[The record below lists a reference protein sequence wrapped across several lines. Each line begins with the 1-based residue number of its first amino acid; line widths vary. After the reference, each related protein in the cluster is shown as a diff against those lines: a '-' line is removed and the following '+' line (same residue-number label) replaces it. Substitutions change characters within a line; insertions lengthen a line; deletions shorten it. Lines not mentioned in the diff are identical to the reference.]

1 MFDIPPLST
10 MQTVAIMRS
19 DDFRITEGVAEGEGI
34 SFADELVMDDIY
46 QLSAAATRVPLSLAM
61 GEDPGGFII
70 DASTAIGKPGNTVY
84 LDSCITLMGTD
95 STTYEVLVLASL
107 DPQRMRHIKAM
118 TLKPVFPHR
127 VSIAVAGAEIGKG
140 TVKIKGPSAISRKR
154 PYAIL

>member
-1 MFDIPPLST
+1 
-10 MQTVAIMRS
+10 
-19 DDFRITEGVAEGEGI
+19 
-34 SFADELVMDDIY
+34 
-46 QLSAAATRVPLSLAM
+46 M

>member
-1 MFDIPPLST
+1 MSDIPPLST